1 MPRVGYTPRPT
12 DTYSFL
18 PLPMRGADHLP
29 TQQVRWWWFLGM
41 AFLLKTFLG
50 DGTFLEEKICS
61 HTLQMQ
67 LLPNQVLSMADE
79 REERGGEKKI

>member
-18 PLPMRGADHLP
+18 LHPMRGADHLP

-50 DGTFLEEKICS
+50 DGTVLEEKKTFA
-61 HTLQMQ
+61 HL
-67 LLPNQVLSMADE
+67 ADAASPQSSVVD
-79 REERGGEKKI
+79 G